1 MLANRLIGMIHGEAF
16 SATGGTI
23 TTVGAYTIHT
33 FTTSGTFTVEGSGD
47 IDVLIVGEEDVVI
60 IDFEDRV
67 LIVGLDLLELGHS
80 EDLD

>member
-1 MLANRLIGMIHGEAF
+1 MLEARYINYCGEVFAF
-16 SATGGTI
+16 L
-23 TTVGAYTIHT
+23 GAA
-33 FTTSGTFTVEGSGD
+33 VEQV
-47 IDVLIVGEEDVVI
+47 DVLIVGEEDVVI